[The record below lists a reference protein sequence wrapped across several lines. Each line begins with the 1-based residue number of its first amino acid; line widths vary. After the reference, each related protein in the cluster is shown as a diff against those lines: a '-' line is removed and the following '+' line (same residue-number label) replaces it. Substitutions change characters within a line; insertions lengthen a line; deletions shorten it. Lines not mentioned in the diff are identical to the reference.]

1 MATLSSLRRLR
12 MLRAELIPKSN
23 TYPNP
28 KGDIQELVVVTY
40 GILGEETTQLI
51 AIAIG
56 DWEIKSKGDNWP
68 WLKPTRR
75 KNWPGVE
82 MEHEY
87 VPIPITANKVAVC
100 IQNHSVGG
108 PGTYW
113 IVDEVYV
120 DGRNYIAEE
129 VLNRMRSKK

>member
-1 MATLSSLRRLR
+1 
-12 MLRAELIPKSN
+12 MLRAELIQKSN

-40 GILGEETTQLI
+40 FLGKETTQLI

-56 DWEIKSKGDNWP
+56 DWEIKSKDDGWP
-68 WLKPTRR
+68 QLKPTKR
-75 KNWPGVE
+75 KNWQGLTE
-82 MEHEY
+82 IEHEY
-87 VPIPITANKVAVC
+87 VPIPTSANKIAVC

-129 VLNRMRSKK
+129 VLNRMRIRNEDSR